1 MVVAPGPSCTS
12 SGVLEEDYTAVP
24 NCLLLVPLATAGA
37 AFLDCDPS
45 DAWILQIVERS
56 KTRVAS
62 GVLGDVLEARRRTNN
77 RHSTTRIA
85 VVAADRGM
93 WQLREQLAIPCEYPR
108 CCYHH
113 ATGSLLRGRKESHR
127 PSSRDLL
134 HHRQVLALDL
144 LGCA

>member
-12 SGVLEEDYTAVP
+12 SGVLEEECTVQ
-24 NCLLLVPLATAGA
+24 NGLLLVPLATTCA

-62 GVLGDVLEARRRTNN
+62 GVLGDVLEARPRKHH
-77 RHSTTRIA
+77 HSTTRIA

-93 WQLREQLAIPCEYPR
+93 WQLREQLAIPCGYPR

-113 ATGSLLRGRKESHR
+113 ATGSRLRGRKESHR
-127 PSSRDLL
+127 PSSLDLL
-134 HHRQVLALDL
+134 HHRQEVLELDL